1 MKTTLMM
8 TTCFGRRRAT
18 TAVISLEDASRVFAE
33 LRDRDDTPSSRAS
46 DGVVKDLDGRVVA
59 IVSYNGRVWGPDG
72 WRPGAT
78 PLVEASQGS
87 SEGGT

>member
-8 TTCFGRRRAT
+8 TTRFGRRRAT
-18 TAVISLEDASRVFAE
+18 TPVASLEDASRVYAE
-33 LRDRDDTPSSRAS
+33 LRDRDNTPSSKAQ
-46 DGVVKDLDGRVVA
+46 DGIVKDLDGRVVA

-78 PLVEASQGS
+78 PLVEAVRCST
-87 SEGGT
+87 EGGT